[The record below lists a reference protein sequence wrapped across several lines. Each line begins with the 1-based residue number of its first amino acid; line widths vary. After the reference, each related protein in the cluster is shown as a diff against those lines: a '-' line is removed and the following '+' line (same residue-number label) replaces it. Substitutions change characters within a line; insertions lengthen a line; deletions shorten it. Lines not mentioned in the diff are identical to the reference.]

1 MLAALHHL
9 LRALQED
16 DYLARD
22 QALQDIWMYG
32 GEVEREALGAMLQ
45 DEDRQIRYWAAKALG
60 GMRGGGGDAILQ
72 GLRDPAEEVRIEVA
86 ESLMYGGDA
95 KAIPLLIDALRDR
108 SWRVRQQAAKTLKE
122 RKAKEAIPALLVLL
136 EDPRREVRDDAAL
149 ALGILGAVEAKAPLI
164 RALRMGDHHERAWA
178 AEALGMLGEKDAVP
192 ALCVLLEDEEEA
204 VRYEAVLAL
213 EKLRSREAIV
223 PLMAMYWYGERE
235 ERLRGAILSALLEC
249 EAVEAI
255 PIWQMA
261 LRDEASWVR
270 RRAVRA
276 LGEIAE
282 RMEEGEPLRDNPSFG
297 YAGSSSIREQIDI
310 AALERLLEDPLA
322 EVRATT
328 ARALGKL
335 GAREAAEALL
345 ERLEDEDGVVR
356 ASAAW
361 ALGKLGERRFAR
373 RLCMLGLDEYWDAR
387 SSAALALGR
396 LGDADIK
403 EALVGMLLDGQ
414 PEIRENAALSLGC
427 LQALPLVG
435 VPFWL
440 EKLRGICAIWEQ
452 AEGIHADVV
461 GDWIRSAEGLYAQ
474 LVVLCA
480 SALDAERMESEASP
494 AHRHFWSIWPLWEDA
509 LSVGVSGVVERLQS
523 LRMRWAS
530 SGIPAQQRAAV
541 WTERAEKILVEI
553 RLLFTQER
561 LQRIAEMAEDAFF

>member
-1 MLAALHHL
+1 
-9 LRALQED
+9 
-16 DYLARD
+16 
-22 QALQDIWMYG
+22 
-32 GEVEREALGAMLQ
+32 
-45 DEDRQIRYWAAKALG
+45 
-60 GMRGGGGDAILQ
+60 MRGGGGDAILQ

-86 ESLMYGGDA
+86 ESLMYGREE
-95 KAIPLLIDALRDR
+95 KAIPLLIDALQDR
-108 SWRVRQQAAKTLKE
+108 SWRVRQQATKTLKA

-136 EDPRREVRDDAAL
+136 EDPRREVRDEAAL
-149 ALGILGAVEAKAPLI
+149 ALGTLGAKEAKAPLI
-164 RALRMGDHHERAWA
+164 RALRVGDHHERAWA

-192 ALCVLLEDEEEA
+192 ALCVILEDEEEA

-213 EKLRSREAIV
+213 ERLRSREAIV
-223 PLMAMYWYGERE
+223 PLMAMYLRGERE
-235 ERLRGAILSALLEC
+235 ESLRGAILSALLEC

-255 PIWQMA
+255 PIWQVA

-276 LGEIAE
+276 LGDIVE
-282 RMEEGEPLRDNPSFG
+282 RAEEGDPLREVEAIG
-297 YAGSSSIREQIDI
+297 YAGSSSIREQIDL
-310 AALERLLEDPLA
+310 AALERLLDDPMA

-361 ALGKLGERRFAR
+361 ALGKLGERRVGE
-373 RLCMLGLDEYWDAR
+373 RLCVLALDEYWDAR

-396 LGDADIK
+396 LGGA
-403 EALVGMLLDGQ
+403 ETQEVLMGMLLDGQ

-474 LVVLCA
+474 LGVLCA
-480 SALDAERMESEASP
+480 SALDAERMESEASL
-494 AHRHFWSIWPLWEDA
+494 AHRHMWSSWPLWEDA
-509 LSVGVSGVVERLQS
+509 LSSGVSEVVERLQL
-523 LRMRWAS
+523 LRVRWAS
-530 SGIPAQQRAAV
+530 SALPAQQRAAV
-541 WTERAEKILVEI
+541 WTERAESLLVEI

-561 LQRIAEMAEDAFF
+561 LQRIAERAEDAFF